1 MAEADLASLNLRP
14 EDMLTGIHYPF
25 TMQAMA
31 VIWTHAGL
39 RQNEI
44 FRLSV
49 GCVHEQTD
57 DIVHDDGS
65 IIPAGTL
72 CYLDVPAGKTS
83 RAFVK
88 PVASVVK
95 KYVNLWLQER
105 PTEQAPLTD
114 ERTAERVNY
123 LFQYRG
129 KLIGSSILNNTI
141 IPVLCARS
149 GVLSMTAGANYQSR
163 GRASAVTALAS
174 VPQG

>member
-1 MAEADLASLNLRP
+1 VIDDPVWLKLIWASLNLRP

-25 TMQAMA
+25 TMHQAMA

-72 CYLDVPAGKTS
+72 CYLDVPAGKHQGHLS
-83 RAFVK
+83 NQS
-88 PVASVVK
+88 PVS
-95 KYVNLWLQER
+95 
-105 PTEQAPLTD
+105 
-114 ERTAERVNY
+114 
-123 LFQYRG
+123 
-129 KLIGSSILNNTI
+129 
-141 IPVLCARS
+141 
-149 GVLSMTAGANYQSR
+149 
-163 GRASAVTALAS
+163 
-174 VPQG
+174 